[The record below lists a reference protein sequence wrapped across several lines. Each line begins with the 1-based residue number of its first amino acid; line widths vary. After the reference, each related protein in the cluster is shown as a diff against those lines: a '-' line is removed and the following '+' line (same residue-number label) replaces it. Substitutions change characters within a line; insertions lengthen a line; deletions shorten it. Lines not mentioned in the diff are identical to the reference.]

1 MCVLAIERH
10 PFNEEMI
17 AADPNI
23 KRSRAISFGCA
34 VIPLTGFG
42 GQLVTPRFL
51 HGCAVIP
58 LTEFGGQLV
67 TPGGWLHDGVEL
79 FSL

>member
-1 MCVLAIERH
+1 
-10 PFNEEMI
+10 MI
-17 AADPNI
+17 PITKREDR